1 MNCADAGVHPYPE
14 GDSSLRRLA
23 EEAAGLGYD
32 CIVCTGQIHPV
43 VETNIPVICGAVVAG
58 KTFQDVLARIRRS
71 TGHANLIM
79 ACAGDAKLNRA
90 LLSYRG
96 IHILRGVHTVHSKAF
111 DHICAKNAAESGT
124 AINISLFPIVHG
136 RGGGRQKALRCY
148 SDVLRLHRRYGF
160 PVTVSSDAHS
170 ILDLRSARAVPHLCS
185 LFGMEREET
194 EEALGTPGKLLH
206 PRRSVEVVL

>member
-1 MNCADAGVHPYPE
+1 MNCADACVHPYPE

-32 CIVCTGQIHPV
+32 CIVCTGQVDPAV
-43 VETNIPVICGAVVAG
+43 ATRIPVICGAVVAG
-58 KTFQDVLARIRRS
+58 RTFQDVLGRIRRD
-71 TGHANLIM
+71 TGQAHLIM
-79 ACAGDAKLNRA
+79 ACAGDVKLNRA

-111 DHICAKNAAESGT
+111 DHICAKNAAESET
-124 AINISLFPIVHG
+124 AVNISLFPIVHG
-136 RGGGRQKALRCY
+136 RGPIRQNALRCY

-170 ILDLRSARAVPHLCS
+170 ILDLRSARVVPRLCS
-185 LFGMEREET
+185 LFGMEPEEA
-194 EEALGTPGKLLH
+194 EEALGAPGRLLN
-206 PRRSVEVVL
+206 PRRSVEVVP